1 MFATRL
7 DIFKKILVA
16 LFLGSFVVLGTG
28 AYCGNSS
35 NPASNSSVSTS
46 AVSIENMAFNPPN
59 ASISSGTTVTW
70 TNNDSTTHQVE
81 SDGNL
86 SNLLSGEIAPGQTYT
101 FTFNQTGT
109 YTYHCK
115 IHPNMNGQIVVK

>member
-7 DIFKKILVA
+7 DIFKKILVV
-16 LFLGSFVVLGTG
+16 LFLGSFVVLGAG

-35 NPASNSSVSTS
+35 NPASSSPVSTS
-46 AVSIENMAFNPPN
+46 AISIKNMAFSPINV
-59 ASISSGTTVTW
+59 SISAGTTVTW
-70 TNNDSTTHQVE
+70 TNNDSATHQVE

-86 SNLLSGEIAPGQTYT
+86 SDLLSGEIAPGQTYT

-115 IHPNMNGQIVVK
+115 IHPSMTAQIVVK